1 MLFTIVI
8 PTKNSEATIKYALG
22 SILTQKVPKELKFEL
37 IIVDGYS
44 KDRTL
49 DIIANYVQRLRKIFR
64 ENFVRYVVLQ
74 ENIGIGYAR
83 NLALREAKGDWIIWV
98 DSDNILS
105 SDYLESVVKELNS
118 LKNDKIALLYPY
130 KVRPLYQEH
139 NKWSK
144 ILACYGLTQEIIKHT
159 PIQGSL
165 PYTAM
170 QGTVCNTHILRRIG
184 GFNSKLIAAED
195 IDLFLRLIRE
205 RYGMKPFR
213 ATLYYLA
220 RTSLKSWFIQA
231 MTWEYGKR
239 LLQQYAQVN
248 YSIGYG
254 NKGSYIMR
262 HILTI
267 FSLLTKGVHN
277 CGITSLLFPLLYI
290 YRRAGFIKG
299 RMY

>member
-1 MLFTIVI
+1 M
-8 PTKNSEATIKYALG
+8 
-22 SILTQKVPKELKFEL
+22 
-37 IIVDGYS
+37 
-44 KDRTL
+44 
-49 DIIANYVQRLRKIFR
+49 
-64 ENFVRYVVLQ
+64 
-74 ENIGIGYAR
+74 
-83 NLALREAKGDWIIWV
+83 